1 MNISWA
7 GFRGGLWTE
16 RSCHTCERLRETCHD
31 DDDDQL
37 RADNKDQ
44 SKSSTVLATNTLTR
58 WSPMSSD
65 GRPVTIVCTLCRASF
80 GELYDFMV
88 HDRLHSGTL
97 PFVCHRCSE
106 AFASVAGLMLHR
118 HEHQGEPWYFCDRCR
133 RYFCDFGGYA
143 QHAKGHMDAWKRA
156 CLPFFAFRLWLKKRS

>member
-1 MNISWA
+1 MHDRTPVRCSSKSKRAGVGIEPSIP
-7 GFRGGLWTE
+7 GFR
-16 RSCHTCERLRETCHD
+16 S
-31 DDDDQL
+31 
-37 RADNKDQ
+37 
-44 SKSSTVLATNTLTR
+44 
-58 WSPMSSD
+58 
-65 GRPVTIVCTLCRASF
+65 ASF
-80 GELYDFMV
+80 HSPRLAMRAFPVSGEKGILV
-88 HDRLHSGTL
+88 VEPSPG
-97 PFVCHRCSE
+97 E